1 MDEVTNNGGT
11 ILVNIL
17 EQCQT
22 AEASGYHQSIDIL
35 KFIKE
40 AVILLSEV
48 LVKRNL
54 IDFLLVVCR
63 VRKPFSN
70 LSIVGEHQHSR
81 GVLVETSDREHPGS
95 TLLEKFHHCLLG
107 VRIGSRGHES
117 LRLVHHDVDLLLTV
131 KPLSVEADIVLGDV
145 DFCSEF
151 SDDVSVDCHTAREDE
166 VVGLAP

>member
-1 MDEVTNNGGT
+1 MNFNSYLAVV
-11 ILVNIL
+11 ILFNVVEGVCRNISVRECHTCHNL
-17 EQCQT
+17 V
-22 AEASGYHQSIDIL
+22 
-35 KFIKE
+35 
-40 AVILLSEV
+40 VILLSEV

-70 LSIVGEHQHSR
+70 FSIVGEHQHSG
-81 GVLVETSDREHPGS
+81 GVFVETSDREHPCS

-117 LRLVHHDVDLLLTV
+117 LRLVHNDVDLLLTV

-145 DFCSEF
+145 DFCSEL
-151 SDDVSVDCHTAREDE
+151 SDDVSVDCHTASEDE
-166 VVGLAP
+166 VVGLAS